1 MNAVLVGPALY
12 YWMWWVVA
20 GYYALAIVCIQ
31 VLTFGGPGGM
41 GFVGLFH
48 DAPVEKKNDG
58 AKETVAPAA

>member
-31 VLTFGGPGGM
+31 VLTFGGPGGF
-41 GFVGLFH
+41 GFKGLFH
-48 DAPVEKKNDG
+48 DAPVENDG